1 MIFVRSGGFMNWLG
15 VGHGA
20 VLVPPTIPTAGFQ
33 QAVCV
38 GTNTYERPDINFS
51 PLEEY

>member
-1 MIFVRSGGFMNWLG
+1 MNWLG

-20 VLVPPTIPTAGFQ
+20 SLVPPTILTAG
-33 QAVCV
+33 
-38 GTNTYERPDINFS
+38 TYERPDINFS